1 MGNSCDHDL
10 HSIASNTVHHRSS
23 HCLHQNREVVNTK
36 AKLAVPFLFLFVS
49 LVLILPVHAEG
60 EVELA
65 NVPAYLSEQLGI
77 ALFPAQLLA
86 SALLISLVVF
96 PLSLLTKGKH
106 MYVLLSMVFLM
117 MGISIALTWLP
128 FWFLIILVFG
138 VAGTFSVRMKDV
150 FT

>member
-1 MGNSCDHDL
+1 
-10 HSIASNTVHHRSS
+10 
-23 HCLHQNREVVNTK
+23 
-36 AKLAVPFLFLFVS
+36 
-49 LVLILPVHAEG
+49 
-60 EVELA
+60 
-65 NVPAYLSEQLGI
+65 LSEQLGI

-138 VAGTFSVRMKDV
+138 VAGTFSVRMKEV